1 MLSRVAERI
10 YWMSRYLE
18 RVENTARLIRVY
30 TDLLLD
36 ISSAVNIGWYNLVT
50 LNDAEEWFDAR
61 YKVRDE
67 RNVVKFLLSD
77 PDYPGSMVNSLKMV
91 RENIRTSRDVIP
103 AESWEYVNELSLYVN
118 DNVQRGVNRGSR
130 DDFLVGVI
138 MSCQQL
144 HGLFLST
151 MSEGQPKSFLR
162 LGRNLERADMTT
174 RILDA
179 GASVL
184 LENDGNLLP
193 TVEQIVWANV
203 LHSVSAYLP
212 FTKSQ
217 RRSVNGVRVGRYLL
231 EDRNFP
237 RAVGH
242 CLEAIDGVAQTLPRS
257 EALCKVVVQLTN
269 SKCDSLH
276 RVNAVVDEVFRDYLN
291 DLQLKIGG
299 LHHLMA
305 ETWFGIE

>member
-18 RVENTARLIRVY
+18 RVENTSRLMGVY

-36 ISSAVNIGWYNLVT
+36 MSSVVNIGWYNLVT

-67 RNVVKFLLSD
+67 RNVMKFLLSD
-77 PDYPGSMVNSLKMV
+77 PDYPGSMVNSLKLV

-103 AESWEYVNELSLYVN
+103 AESWEYVNQLSLYVN
-118 DNVQRGVNRGSR
+118 DNLQQGINRGSR
-130 DDFLVGVI
+130 HDFLGEVI

-162 LGRNLERADMTT
+162 MGRNLERADMTT

-179 GASVL
+179 GTTVI

-193 TVEQIVWANV
+193 TVEQIIWVNV
-203 LHSVSAYLP
+203 LQSASAYLP

-217 RRSVNGVRVGRYLL
+217 RKSVNGVRVARYLL

-242 CLEAIDGVAQTLPRS
+242 CLEAIQLLAKGLPRS
-257 EALCKVVVQLTN
+257 RKLRTAINGLASGQYDGLHDKGAVID
-269 SKCDSLH
+269 DS
-276 RVNAVVDEVFRDYLN
+276 FRDYLN
-291 DLQLKIGG
+291 ALQLKIAA
-299 LHHLMA
+299 LHQIIA
-305 ETWFGIE
+305 ETWFGVE